1 MIVFLEGEYSPK
13 EITVPS
19 LVTDI
24 HPISTAT
31 RICYVRADTTCS
43 APGIVQRASS
53 VSASCIFWRL
63 CMAAQQGPLRRS
75 DSHSS
80 STAPAGKGKALK
92 NAQPWRH
99 VQSSQQQ
106 GGYKA
111 GTMAGRI
118 VARQAF
124 WDQFLIWVQHNYVL
138 AGGEVSISVWSHL
151 SLWSRARSSSD
162 TRVRIW
168 SVTTPSTDE

>member
-63 CMAAQQGPLRRS
+63 CMAANKGLEKKRLALILNGPCWQRES
-75 DSHSS
+75 PEEC
-80 STAPAGKGKALK
+80 A
-92 NAQPWRH
+92 
-99 VQSSQQQ
+99 
-106 GGYKA
+106 
-111 GTMAGRI
+111 TMAACAKLTTPGRI
-118 VARQAF
+118 QGWNNGRPCCSPTG
-124 WDQFLIWVQHNYVL
+124 FLGPIFDLGTAQLCACRW
-138 AGGEVSISVWSHL
+138 
-151 SLWSRARSSSD
+151 
-162 TRVRIW
+162 
-168 SVTTPSTDE
+168 